1 MVLAVLALILGAGL
15 VHGVLSAAFA
25 AAVVAGAG
33 WFCHRQQRAQWEV
46 ARAQGLHYA
55 LPQLHAL
62 HHSRFE
68 ETVRELM
75 HRDGC
80 QDAQRVGGRGTLGAD

>member
-1 MVLAVLALILGAGL
+1 M
-15 VHGVLSAAFA
+15 
-25 AAVVAGAG
+25 
-33 WFCHRQQRAQWEV
+33 

-68 ETVRELM
+68 EAVRELM
-75 HRDGC
+75 HRGGC